1 MRLVRRRPELPDGAR
16 GAVDRGERVLAWT
29 EAVDGT
35 TLVVTRPAL
44 VLVPASP
51 AAPAVRLPWE
61 TVHRAEWDQ
70 ETATLTVERVEDYGR
85 PVSRHVLELT
95 SPGAVL
101 DVVRERVTAS
111 VVLQRRV
118 ELGRRRGFTVIARRP
133 PSERSVPGA
142 APPGLRWAFQFDP
155 GVDPD
160 DPDVAAVADQAL
172 REAQESLGL

>member
-1 MRLVRRRPELPDGAR
+1 MRFVRRPELPDGAR
-16 GAVDRGERVLAWT
+16 EAVDRREGVLAWA

-35 TLVVTRPAL
+35 WVVATRVAL
-44 VLVPASP
+44 VLASP
-51 AAPAVRLPWE
+51 SPAPAAVRLPWE
-61 TVHRAEWDQ
+61 TVHRADWDQ
-70 ETATLTVERVEDYGR
+70 ESATLTVERVQDYGR
-85 PVSRHVLELT
+85 PVSRHVVGLA

-118 ELGRRRGFTVIARRP
+118 DLGRRRGFTVIARRP
-133 PSERSVPGA
+133 PSDNALPGS
-142 APPGLRWAFQFDP
+142 APPGLRWAFEFDP

-160 DPDVAAVADQAL
+160 DPTVASVADQAL